1 MPQKSSPEQ
10 YNAFKAAWKRFCSDQ
25 LALSALIMLLLLV
38 LIALTA
44 PLLANPRPLLEYIPG
59 KGVSMPFW
67 RSFFVPETTEV
78 FIEQLFNYLLLALP
92 GVLLIRLL
100 IKHKLLRRIFT
111 ALLLLLLILPFA
123 LTKPKLERVN
133 YRNTPVPAGGVRI
146 MAPLPYGPFEQNLT
160 LPCSKP
166 TLKNPMGTDDLG
178 RDLMTRIIYGCR
190 ISLAVGLLSTILAA
204 LIGIT
209 IGVSSGYIGGWFD
222 IIVMRLV
229 EILMCFPVFL
239 LLLIVMTYF
248 QDYQFEQS
256 ILAVTLIIG
265 LTSWIGMAQL
275 ARGEVLKLRE
285 MAYIKAAAGLG
296 ISPVKI
302 VFRHIL
308 PNIAGTIIIAFSFS
322 VAGAILAESSL
333 SFLGFGVHPPT
344 ASLGDMLRTVFDTQ
358 IDAWHLALFPGL
370 MLLWIVGSF
379 NLVGEGLRKTLD
391 RKTVRK

>member
-1 MPQKSSPEQ
+1 MNSEQ
-10 YNAFKAAWKRFCSDQ
+10 QAVPYSAKHEAWKRFCSDR
-25 LALSALIMLLLLV
+25 LALTALIMLMLLV
-38 LIALTA
+38 FIALAA
-44 PLLANPRPLLEYIPG
+44 PLLANPRPLLEYTPG
-59 KGVSMPFW
+59 NGLSMPFW
-67 RSFFVPETTEV
+67 RSFFQPETTEV
-78 FIEQLFNYLLLALP
+78 FIEQLFNYLLMALPVYLLARLIRHKLIRRITTAVLLALL
-92 GVLLIRLL
+92 V
-100 IKHKLLRRIFT
+100 
-111 ALLLLLLILPFA
+111 LPFI
-123 LTKPKLERVN
+123 LTSPKLERVN
-133 YRNTPVPAGGVRI
+133 YRNATAISGGFRI
-146 MAPLPYGPFEQNLT
+146 MAPLPYGPFEQNLDQS
-160 LPCSKP
+160 CAKP
-166 TLKNPMGTDDLG
+166 SREHPMGVDELG

-190 ISLAVGLLSTILAA
+190 IALAVGLLSTILAA
-204 LIGIT
+204 MIGIT
-209 IGVSSGYIGGWFD
+209 VGVSSGYIAGWFD
-222 IIVMRLV
+222 ICVMRLV

-265 LTSWIGMAQL
+265 LTSWIGMAML

-285 MAYIKAAAGLG
+285 MAYIKAARGLG
-296 ISPVKI
+296 VSSFKI

-308 PNIAGTIIIAFSFS
+308 PNIAGTLVIAFSFN

-358 IDAWHLALFPGL
+358 IEAWHLALFPGL

-391 RKTVRK
+391 RKTAAK